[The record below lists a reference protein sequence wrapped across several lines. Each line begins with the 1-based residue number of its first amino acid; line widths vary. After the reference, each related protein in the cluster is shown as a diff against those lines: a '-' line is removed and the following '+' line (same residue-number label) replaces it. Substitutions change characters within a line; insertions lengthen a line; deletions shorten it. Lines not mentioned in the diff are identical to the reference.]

1 MTAHVY
7 ILTNQTRG
15 TLYTG
20 VTTNLPQRVWQHREG
35 LLGGFTA
42 KYRCHHLVWHTAFA
56 DVRDAI
62 AREKAV
68 KRWRRAWKIA
78 LIEAANPDWT
88 DLWDTRG
95 PIAPTQP
102 LRAETK
108 CRTVRPRPV
117 PEPESPRT

>member
-20 VTTNLPQRVWQHREG
+20 VTTNLPQRVWQHREE

-42 KYRCHHLVWHTAFA
+42 KYRCHRLVWHTAFA

-78 LIEAANPDWT
+78 MIEEANPDWT
-88 DLWDTRG
+88 DLWDTLG
-95 PIAPTQP
+95 PLP
-102 LRAETK
+102 
-108 CRTVRPRPV
+108 PV
-117 PEPESPRT
+117 PEGGTAGRLPE